1 MIAPWTFR
9 PSMELVSDD
18 SGMKREVVATCRLL
32 IGMPTRRWSA
42 GEEPTMRP
50 DKPRSA

>member
-18 SGMKREVVATCRLL
+18 SGMKREVVVRH
-32 IGMPTRRWSA
+32 A
-42 GEEPTMRP
+42 GC
-50 DKPRSA
+50 